1 MKALLS
7 MNAFDRTITYLG
19 TSKTIN
25 DDYWEQEIDPIL
37 TPVWSTPKDR
47 LEYFVYR
54 EDKSFSVQRNK
65 YVRNFKTKESKWVS
79 YEFDPQAVPEFSVE
93 QLYESIKE
101 KFIQYK
107 DIGEAEY
114 EKALQKQFRASATV
128 NWDKV
133 KLVRNFLLS
142 ESDWT
147 QTGDAPLTEEE
158 KELYRK
164 YRTYLRKLFEV
175 NQVELPYDVRFPITP
190 KEYLSRKET
199 DVAALVTEVYGDQ
212 GNDTEY
218 LFSEYHFWT
227 LTSNAVNTFARKMA
241 LYMTMKSVLD
251 EDYKMGGVKPVKKF
265 RKEPHTDWSNRD
277 TIEREK
283 PGVDPEQ
290 YVESL
295 IERIQNGEI

>member
-65 YVRNFKTKESKWVS
+65 YTKNFKTKEGKWLS
-79 YEFDPQAVPEFSVE
+79 YEFDPQAIPEYSVE
-93 QLYESIKE
+93 DLYEKVKE

-114 EKALQKQFRASATV
+114 EKALQTKFRASATV

-147 QTGDAPLTEEE
+147 QAGDAPLTEEE

-241 LYMTMKSVLD
+241 LYMTLKSILD
-251 EDYKMGGVKPVKKF
+251 EDSTVRGVKPVKKF
-265 RKEPHTDWSNRD
+265 YKEPHTNWDNVARK
-277 TIEREK
+277 K

>member
-1 MKALLS
+1 

-25 DDYWEQEIDPIL
+25 DDYWEKEIDPIL
-37 TPVWSTPKDR
+37 TPIWSTPKDR

-65 YVRNFKTKESKWVS
+65 YVRNFKTKEGKWVS
-79 YEFDPQAVPEFSVE
+79 YEFDPQAITEFSVE
-93 QLYESIKE
+93 ELYESIKTKYIE
-101 KFIQYK
+101 YK

-114 EKALQKQFRASATV
+114 EQALQRKFRASGKL
-128 NWDKV
+128 NWEKV

-164 YRTYLRKLFEV
+164 YRTYLRELFEV

-199 DVAALVTEVYGDQ
+199 EVTSLVTEIYGDQ
-212 GNDTEY
+212 GTDTEY

-227 LTSNAVNTFARKMA
+227 LTSNAVSTFARKMA
-241 LYMTMKSVLD
+241 LYMSMKSILD
-251 EDYKMGGVKPVKKF
+251 EDSKIGGVKPQKKF
-265 RKEPHTDWSNRD
+265 RTVTHSDWGNRE
-277 TIEREK
+277 TITREK
-283 PGVDPEQ
+283 PGVDSEQ

-295 IERIQNGEI
+295 LKRIENGEI